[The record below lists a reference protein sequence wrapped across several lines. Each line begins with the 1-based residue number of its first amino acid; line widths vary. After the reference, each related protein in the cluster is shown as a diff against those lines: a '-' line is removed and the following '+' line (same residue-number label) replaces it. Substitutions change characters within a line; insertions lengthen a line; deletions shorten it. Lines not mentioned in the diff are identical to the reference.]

1 LQRVRGGYGG
11 VQEEHAVCVGSRRAE
26 WVPELDFRECEI
38 GAKEVES
45 GEGDAREEE
54 CDEVDQHD
62 VQDI

>member
-1 LQRVRGGYGG
+1 M
-11 VQEEHAVCVGSRRAE
+11 CVGSRRAE

-45 GEGDAREEE
+45 GQGDAREEE